1 MTVFVSQHYSQLFYW
16 ALCTQKSTQMTK
28 EDKSFI
34 LNAGLEHAVDLLRHP
49 PSTQGE
55 LPDYFSEHGIGEL
68 ATLDLLAPYVLG
80 GATYLDSSDA
90 LAHMD
95 PPTPWITWAT
105 TLWNAR
111 LNQNL
116 LHPATAP
123 FAIKA
128 ERKVI
133 DWLAPVFGMNG
144 GHMCSG
150 STVAN
155 LTALW
160 AARDA
165 KKIDRIVA
173 SKAAHIS
180 IEKAAKILGLPYEQI
195 STNSQGQIDRNKL
208 GDISKAC
215 LVLTAGTTATGVID
229 SLALVGQAK
238 WTHVDAA
245 WAGPLRL
252 SPAHGDLLDGIEK
265 ADSVAVSAHK
275 WLFQPKDSALIM
287 FRQPEIANPAISFA
301 GGYLATPN
309 IGIQGSRG
317 ASAIP
322 LLATMMAWGK
332 KGITQR
338 IDHSM
343 SMATM
348 LATELSKDERIS
360 VWAMPKT
367 GVTVFRPLTM
377 STEALYQRLPQGM
390 LSTCIVDDQKWL
402 RSVAANPLADI
413 DKILCAINQAME

>member
-1 MTVFVSQHYSQLFYW
+1 MTN
-16 ALCTQKSTQMTK
+16 KN
-28 EDKSFI
+28 KSF
-34 LNAGLEHAVDLLRHP
+34 LPDAGLEHAIDLLRQAP
-49 PSTQGE
+49 KVQE
-55 LPDYFSEHGIGEL
+55 NLPDGFPNLGIGEL
-68 ATLDLLAPYVLG
+68 ETLDLLAPHVLG
-80 GATYLDSSDA
+80 RAACLDNPKA

-123 FAIKA
+123 FAIEA
-128 ERKVI
+128 EKKVI
-133 DWLAPVFGMNG
+133 DWLTPFYGMNG
-144 GHMCSG
+144 GYMCSG
-150 STVAN
+150 STIAN

-165 KKIDRIVA
+165 KGIEKIVA

-180 IEKAAKILGLPYEQI
+180 IEKAARILGLPYEQI
-195 STNSQGQIDRNKL
+195 ATNSEGKIDPDKI
-208 GDISKAC
+208 GDKSNAC

-229 SLALVGQAK
+229 PLALAGQAK

-252 SPAHGDLLDGIEK
+252 SPTHAHLLDGIDK
-265 ADSVAVSAHK
+265 ADSIAVSAHK

-287 FRQPEIANPAISFA
+287 LRDVDLANSAISFG

-309 IGIQGSRG
+309 IGVQGSRG

-322 LLATMMAWGK
+322 LLATMIAWGRE
-332 KGITQR
+332 GIADR
-338 IDHSM
+338 IDHAM
-343 SMATM
+343 SMASI
-348 LATELSKDERIS
+348 LATELSKEDNIS
-360 VWAMPKT
+360 LWAMPET

-377 STEALYQRLPQGM
+377 STEEFYQCLPEGM
-390 LSTCIVDDQKWL
+390 FSSCVLDGEKWV

-413 DKILCAINQAME
+413 DKIILAVQEAVW